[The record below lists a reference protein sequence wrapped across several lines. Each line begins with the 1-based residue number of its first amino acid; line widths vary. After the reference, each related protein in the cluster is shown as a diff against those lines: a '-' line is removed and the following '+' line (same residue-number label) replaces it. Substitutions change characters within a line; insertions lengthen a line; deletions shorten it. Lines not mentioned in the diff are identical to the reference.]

1 MVDGDGSGTCTRKT
15 RPIYNGYGYEKYGYG
30 TGTLKTGM
38 GMGSGIGITR
48 HIPIL
53 IPALFP
59 EFFFGDKINY

>member
-15 RPIYNGYGYEKYGYG
+15 CPIYNGYGYEKYGYG

-38 GMGSGIGITR
+38 SMGSGIGITR

-59 EFFFGDKINY
+59 EFFLAIK